1 MDSCLYF
8 CFSILR
14 CHTGGALVTGVQPC
28 ALPIATPFSVTAGRI
43 DTLRKCRVVVTA
55 DADTRLP
62 AGVVGRLVGTLA
74 RPLDKARFDPASGQ
88 VERGY
93 TIIQP
98 RVELAPDTTG
108 QSLFSR
114 FYGGDTA
121 IDIYPRA
128 VSDVY
133 QAILGSGVY
142 VGKGV

>member
-1 MDSCLYF
+1 MIRRPPRST
-8 CFSILR
+8 R
-14 CHTGGALVTGVQPC
+14 T
-28 ALPIATPFSVTAGRI
+28 
-43 DTLRKCRVVVTA
+43 DTLFPYPTLFRS
-55 DADTRLP
+55 TRLP
-62 AGVVGRLVGTLA
+62 PGVVRRLVGTLA
-74 RPLDKARFDPASGQ
+74 HPLNKARFDPASGQ

-121 IDIYPRA
+121 IDIYSRA

-133 QAILGSGVY
+133 QALLGDRKRTRLNSSY
-142 VGKGV
+142 